1 MSIENEGQGRKT
13 MTQNKVLPCKKKY
26 ILFDLDGTLTDSF
39 LGITQCVQYA
49 LRHFGIDVE
58 NLNELRR
65 FIGPPLDQ
73 SFQEYY
79 GLSVEDSKI
88 AIKKYRER
96 YSDTGIFENELYEG
110 MRDLLEELVEDGRTV
125 IMATSKPENY
135 ARRISDFF
143 DITQYFTQIC
153 GSEMNGDRQD
163 KSEVIKFVLETQG
176 ITEMSSVIMVGDR
189 KHDIIGA
196 HKNKIDS
203 IGVLY
208 GYGGMHELREAG
220 ANYIVE
226 STAELKQL
234 LIHTKHK

>member
-1 MSIENEGQGRKT
+1 MSIENEGQGRTT
-13 MTQNKVLPCKKKY
+13 MTHNKVLPCKKEY

-39 LGITQCVQYA
+39 LGITQSVQHA
-49 LRHFGIDVE
+49 LRYFGIDVE
-58 NLNELRR
+58 DLNELRR

-79 GLSVEDSKI
+79 GLSEEDTII
-88 AIKKYRER
+88 AIKRYRER

-110 MRDLLEELVEDGRTV
+110 IRDLLEELVENGKIV
-125 IMATSKPENY
+125 LMATSKPENY
-135 ARRISDFF
+135 ARRIADFF

-153 GSEMNGDRQD
+153 GSEMDGKRQD
-163 KSEVIKFVLETQG
+163 KAEVIAFALENQG
-176 ITEMSSVIMVGDR
+176 VVEHSHVIMVGDR

-196 HKNKIDS
+196 QKNKIDS

-208 GYGGMHELREAG
+208 GYGGSEELKEAG

-226 STAELKQL
+226 NVSELKKL
-234 LIHTKHK
+234 LIPTKQR

>member
-13 MTQNKVLPCKKKY
+13 MTHNKVLPCKKEY

-39 LGITQCVQYA
+39 LGITQSVQYA
-49 LRHFGIDVE
+49 LRYFGIDVE
-58 NLNELRR
+58 DLNELRR

-79 GLSVEDSKI
+79 GLSEEDSKL

-110 MRDLLEELVEDGRTV
+110 IRDLLEELVEHGRV
-125 IMATSKPENY
+125 VLMATSKPENY

-153 GSEMNGDRQD
+153 GSEMDGKRQD
-163 KSEVIKFVLETQG
+163 KAEVIEYALSNQG
-176 ITEMSSVIMVGDR
+176 VTDYSSVIMVGDR

-196 HKNKIDS
+196 QKNKIDS

-208 GYGGMHELREAG
+208 GYGGVHELKEAG

-226 STAELKQL
+226 SVSELKQL
-234 LIHTKHK
+234 LIPMKQK

>member
-1 MSIENEGQGRKT
+1 MSIENEGQGRTT
-13 MTQNKVLPCKKKY
+13 MTHNKVLPCKKEY

-39 LGITQCVQYA
+39 FGITQSVQHA
-49 LRHFGIDVE
+49 LRYFGIDVE
-58 NLNELRR
+58 DLNELRR

-79 GLSVEDSKI
+79 GLSEEDTII
-88 AIKKYRER
+88 AIKRYRER

-110 MRDLLEELVEDGRTV
+110 IRDLLEELVENGKIV
-125 IMATSKPENY
+125 LMATSKPENY
-135 ARRISDFF
+135 ARRIADFF

-153 GSEMNGDRQD
+153 GSEMDGKRQD
-163 KSEVIKFVLETQG
+163 KAEVIAFALENQG
-176 ITEMSSVIMVGDR
+176 VAEHSNVIMVGDR

-196 HKNKIDS
+196 QKNKIDS

-208 GYGGMHELREAG
+208 GYGDINELKKAG

-226 STAELKQL
+226 NVSELKKL
-234 LIHTKHK
+234 LIPTKQR

>member
-1 MSIENEGQGRKT
+1 
-13 MTQNKVLPCKKKY
+13 MTHNKVLPCKKEY

-39 LGITQCVQYA
+39 FGITQSVQHA
-49 LRHFGIDVE
+49 LRYFGIDVE
-58 NLNELRR
+58 DLNELRR

-79 GLSVEDSKI
+79 GLSEEDSKL
-88 AIKKYRER
+88 AIKRYRER

-110 MRDLLEELVEDGRTV
+110 IRDLLEELVENGKIV
-125 IMATSKPENY
+125 LMATSKPENY
-135 ARRISDFF
+135 ARRIADFF

-153 GSEMNGDRQD
+153 GSEMDGKRQD
-163 KSEVIKFVLETQG
+163 KAEVIAFVLENQG
-176 ITEMSSVIMVGDR
+176 IDEHSNVIMVGDR

-196 HKNKIDS
+196 QKNKIDS

-208 GYGGMHELREAG
+208 GYGGAVELKDAG

-226 STAELKQL
+226 DVAELKQL
-234 LIHTKHK
+234 LIPTKQR